1 MRRAEALPGQAGGVS
16 QGRRRCCG
24 LMLAAGLSGPAA
36 SSPAELVLG
45 LLPNISTALLATQ
58 YEPLRRHLE
67 GLGTSVRLALPS
79 SFRGFARSLLAGEY
93 DLAVAAPHFARVA
106 QLDAGLVP
114 LAMFE
119 PRIGALLVVA
129 AGSALNSAA
138 SLRGRQ
144 LSFANPGSLVAIAGL
159 RWLAAQGLEAGRDF
173 EVLPARTDFGVG
185 RLLLTGAADAAILSA
200 GELRALPADEL
211 ARLRVLETFQRLPNF
226 IVVAHPRLGAAQLAK
241 LRTRLLALAA
251 DPERGAAFARASGV
265 TGIVEVDAA
274 TLHELDVFVEASRR
288 AMAGAG

>member
-1 MRRAEALPGQAGGVS
+1 MRRAEALPGQAGRVS
-16 QGRRRCCG
+16 QRRRRCCG
-24 LMLAAGLSGPAA
+24 LMLAAGLAGPAA

-45 LLPNISTALLATQ
+45 LLPNVSTALLATQ

-129 AGSALNSAA
+129 AGSALTSAA
-138 SLRGRQ
+138 GLRDRQ

-173 EVLPARTDFGVG
+173 EVQPARTDFGVG

-226 IVVAHPRLGAAQLAK
+226 IVVAHPRLGAAQLAQ

-274 TLHELDVFVEASRR
+274 TLRELDAFVEASRR
-288 AMAGAG
+288 AMAGTG